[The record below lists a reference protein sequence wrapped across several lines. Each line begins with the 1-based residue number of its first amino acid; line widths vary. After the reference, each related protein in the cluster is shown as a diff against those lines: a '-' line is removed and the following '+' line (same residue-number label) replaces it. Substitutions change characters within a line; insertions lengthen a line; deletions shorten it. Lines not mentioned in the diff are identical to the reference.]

1 MEVAMIR
8 GSVCVAFGALLLS
21 LLVTGCGG
29 GGNDNGEPSALPAN
43 GSAVCE
49 AVKGAERFRYT
60 LNYVLESPQQES
72 PPTDPPAADYA
83 IPPSQPDFRFDI
95 THSGSAVRPDRLD
108 FVISTTPDQPSTR
121 TIRIGENQWF
131 LLGDSWQV
139 ASEPGS
145 FPLTPPNVCDVL
157 VAPLDLTGK
166 TADLQT
172 VGDTEARHVR
182 VDAASLSAAS
192 QLFGPASDMG
202 RLLTSY
208 DVDLW
213 LDKKNDRLVK
223 LEAVSKGSYPF
234 GRELSLKIVMD
245 VSSYNDDEIEI
256 QPPL

>member
-1 MEVAMIR
+1 MTR
-8 GSVCVAFGALLLS
+8 QSVCVAFGALLIS
-21 LLVTGCGG
+21 LLLIACGG
-29 GGNDNGEPSALPAN
+29 EGNGEPRALPAN

-49 AVKGAERFRYT
+49 ALKGAERFRYT
-60 LNYVLESPQQES
+60 LNYVLDSPQQAS
-72 PPTDPPAADYA
+72 PPADPQARDYA
-83 IPPSQPDFRFDI
+83 IPPSQPDFQFET
-95 THSGSAVRPDRLD
+95 THTGSAVRPDRLD
-108 FVISTTPDQPSTR
+108 FVISTTEDQPSAR

-131 LLGDSWQV
+131 LLGGSWQV

-145 FPLTPPNVCDVL
+145 FPFTPPNVCDVL
-157 VAPLDLTGK
+157 VAPLDLAGK
-166 TADLQT
+166 TADPQT

-182 VDAASLSAAS
+182 VDAATLTAAS

-213 LDKKNDRLVK
+213 LNKKNDRLLKV
-223 LEAVSKGSYPF
+223 EAVSKATYPF

-245 VSSYNDDEIEI
+245 VSSYNDGEIEI